1 MLNRT
6 NLTLSD
12 LSNRLNLGTRS
23 LVLMTSTNNGAD
35 ALRIRH
41 FHHDVM
47 RESMVWYV
55 VSQSKSVKYDIPPV
69 PGSIIP
75 GPQQRPVRFAC
86 QQSSLR
92 QYAKRTPL
100 RLSARRAD
108 SAGAVRRT
116 AGLAMAAI
124 AAAEG

>member
-23 LVLMTSTNNGAD
+23 LVLTTSTNGAN

-47 RESMVWYV
+47 RDSMVWYV
-55 VSQSKSVKYDIPPV
+55 VSPSKYVKHDIPPV

-75 GPQQRPVRFAC
+75 GPQQRPIRFAC
-86 QQSSLR
+86 QQSSL
-92 QYAKRTPL
+92 QHCAARTPL
-100 RLSARRAD
+100 RLSAKRAN
-108 SAGAVRRT
+108 SGGAVRRT
-116 AGLAMAAI
+116 AGSAMAARA